1 MKTTPMTV
9 AGKVYP
15 AALTVSAALQLMEDY
30 GDIQGAMKALQS
42 QDLRAALADVTKIS
56 AILMAGG
63 ADYVRMMGGSI
74 NPPPIVQNLRNMV
87 SPGELLD
94 LRTAALRAIL
104 AGVTRQIEAEADR
117 KNAETTSDG

>member
-1 MKTTPMTV
+1 MTV
-9 AGKVYP
+9 AGKTYP

-117 KNAETTSDG
+117 KNAETTQSP